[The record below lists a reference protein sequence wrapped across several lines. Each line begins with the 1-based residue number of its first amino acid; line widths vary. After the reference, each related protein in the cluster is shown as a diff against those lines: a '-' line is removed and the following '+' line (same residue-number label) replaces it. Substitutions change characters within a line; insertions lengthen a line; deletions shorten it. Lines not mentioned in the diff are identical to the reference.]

1 MIEVYIPSV
10 GQEVLHAEKTH
21 TVFKVDV
28 LFNGRKHSLQRRYS
42 EFHALHKRFYRA
54 VIWSCHPPAHRGSIR
69 RVLSVTDSGY
79 LEETSAIKK
88 NCKVP
93 DFPPKRVPNWM
104 PKVLEQRRQGLEAY
118 IQGVLCHNQDVPK
131 ELLEFLKVKHFQ
143 HSSKNCSLDS
153 LTELSSEQNSFLLC
167 HRPVV
172 GFHKDPYVLPSC
184 SELLPELVVT
194 GVLEGHYRLG
204 TSTGVKIG
212 PKVDKLPSPR

>member
-1 MIEVYIPSV
+1 MIEVCIPSV
-10 GQEVLHAEKTH
+10 GQEVLRSEKTH

-42 EFHALHKRFYRA
+42 EFHALHKR
-54 VIWSCHPPAHRGSIR
+54 
-69 RVLSVTDSGY
+69 
-79 LEETSAIKK
+79 IKK

-143 HSSKNCSLDS
+143 HSSKHCSLDS

-172 GFHKDPYVLPSC
+172 GFHKDPYVLPSSSGSNTLEEIFIC
-184 SELLPELVVT
+184 SPFQIISPQGLGVNTIAIDLLPELVVT
-194 GVLEGHYRLG
+194 GVLDGHYRLG
-204 TSTGVKIG
+204 INTGVKTG
-212 PKVDKLPSPR
+212 PKVPKLPSPV

>member
-1 MIEVYIPSV
+1 MIEVCIPSV
-10 GQEVLHAEKTH
+10 GQEVLRAEKTH
-21 TVFKVDV
+21 TVFKLDV

-42 EFHALHKRFYRA
+42 EFHALHKR
-54 VIWSCHPPAHRGSIR
+54 
-69 RVLSVTDSGY
+69 
-79 LEETSAIKK
+79 IKK

-118 IQGVLCHNQDVPK
+118 IQGVLWHNQDVPK

-143 HSSKNCSLDS
+143 QSSKHCSLDS
-153 LTELSSEQNSFLLC
+153 LTELTSEETSPSVLLC

-184 SELLPELVVT
+184 T
-194 GVLEGHYRLG
+194 GECHRSQPGSHPLG
-204 TSTGVKIG
+204 LGFSKDISS
-212 PKVDKLPSPR
+212 PSF